1 MSEQLKKDF
10 LTAVENLC
18 PAGKGS
24 IREVHRKCTKKKCE
38 LCESGERHIG
48 YLLTYY
54 KEGKQYSKYV
64 PNSRM
69 EEVKTILNNGRKL
82 EALMVDY
89 LLAVLSVKR
98 EK

>member
-1 MSEQLKKDF
+1 MGEKLKIDWG
-10 LTAVENLC
+10 AAAANLC

-24 IREVHRKCTKKKCE
+24 IREVRRKCMKKKCE

-48 YLLTYY
+48 YLRTYH
-54 KEGKQYSKYV
+54 KEGKPYSKYV

-69 EEVKTILNNGRKL
+69 EEVKTIRNNGRKL

-89 LLAVLSVKR
+89 LLAVLSVNRKR
-98 EK
+98 

>member
-1 MSEQLKKDF
+1 MNEKLKNDF
-10 LTAVENLC
+10 LAAVANLC

-24 IREVHRKCTKKKCE
+24 IREVRRKCMKKKCE